1 MIRRPPRST
10 RTDTLFP
17 YTTLFRSDAKG
28 KYIDAAGELK
38 TWWTPADDTAWS
50 LRIAPLVE
58 QYSAYPYPGLREVK
72 VNGNQTQEENA
83 ADLAGIELA
92 WDALVASQP
101 ELPEE
106 LKQAFFDGWARLWP
120 QPLTEDEALRRA
132 AVAVHTPG
140 QRHRNGH

>member
-1 MIRRPPRST
+1 MHVSLSWLSVCFSSSRRHTMCALVTGVQTCALPIS
-10 RTDTLFP
+10 
-17 YTTLFRSDAKG
+17 
-28 KYIDAAGELK
+28 GELK

-50 LRIAPLVE
+50 LRIAPLVA

-106 LKQAFFDGWARLWP
+106 SKQAFFDGWARLWP
-120 QPLTEDEALRRA
+120 QQMTEDRSEEQTSELPSIMR
-132 AVAVHTPG
+132 
-140 QRHRNGH
+140 QS

>member
-1 MIRRPPRST
+1 MTKNAASHYGSFGALVGHELVRAV
-10 RTDTLFP
+10 
-17 YTTLFRSDAKG
+17 DAKG

-50 LRIAPLVE
+50 LRIAPLVA

-92 WDALVASQP
+92 WDALVPSQP

-106 LKQAFFDGWARLWP
+106 SKQAFFDGWARLMP
-120 QPLTEDEALRRA
+120 QHTRKSDALRRA
-132 AVAVHTPG
+132 AVDETPPG
-140 QRHRNGH
+140 P